1 MPVPPGSFPRA
12 AAARLLL
19 LLGALALFLPGFFS
33 LPPTDRDESRFAQAS
48 RQMLEDGDYLH
59 IRFQEQDR
67 LNKPAGIYWLQ
78 AAAARLA
85 GTGWANPIWPFRLP
99 SLLGALAAVALTAG
113 LGDRLGGRGTGW
125 RAGALLALTVLL
137 GVEARLAK
145 TDAVLLALVVA
156 AQAALWAIYQ
166 AHRAHRPVSALAV
179 QGFWLAQAAALLVKG
194 PIALLVSLLTVL
206 ALALADRDAR
216 LWRALRPGWG
226 ALWFAVLVLPWLWA
240 ITRASE
246 GAFWHDAVARDLLA
260 KAARGQESHGAP
272 PGTHLLLTPLTLWPA
287 VLLLVPGL
295 AASWCAR
302 AEPAAR
308 FLLAWALPFW
318 LLFELIP
325 TKLPHYILP
334 AVPALCLMAGMLLTG
349 PHAAAP
355 AWSRWLG
362 RALWVI
368 GALVLSSL
376 TVWLPHAAGEPSA
389 RFALAAGA
397 MVLGAAALW
406 ALGRRGSALALAGL
420 LPACLVLGLMLP
432 RLDALWPSRE
442 VARQLQA
449 QGITAP
455 LIAAGY
461 TEPSLVFWTD
471 RATTLLSDGDAAAR
485 RLLRE
490 PERPVLVDER
500 REAAFLAALA
510 GAGAGAEPLARI
522 AARDLNGGGPL
533 RLTLY
538 RLAGAAR

>member
-1 MPVPPGSFPRA
+1 MAVPRDSILRA

-48 RQMLEDGDYLH
+48 RQMLEDGDYVH
-59 IRFQEQDR
+59 IRFQEQAR

-78 AAAARLA
+78 AGAARLA
-85 GTGWANPIWPFRLP
+85 GTGWDNPIWPFRLP
-99 SLLGALAAVALTAG
+99 SLFGALAAVALTA
-113 LGDRLGGRGTGW
+113 RLGERLGAPGTGW
-125 RAGALLALTVLL
+125 RAGALLALTVLV

-156 AQAALWAIYQ
+156 AQAALWAFYW
-166 AHRAHRPVSALAV
+166 AHRAHRPVPPLAV
-179 QGFWLAQAAALLVKG
+179 HGFWLAQAAALLVKG
-194 PIALLVSLLTVL
+194 PIALLASLLTVL

-226 ALWFAVLVLPWLWA
+226 LFWFALLVAPWLWA
-240 ITRASE
+240 ITRASD

-287 VLLLVPGL
+287 VLLLVPGVV
-295 AASWCAR
+295 ACWRAR

-308 FLLAWALPFW
+308 FLLAWAVPFW

-334 AVPALCLMAGMLLTG
+334 AVPALCLMAGKLRAA
-349 PHAAAP
+349 PQAAAP

-362 RALWVI
+362 GALWAL
-368 GALVLSSL
+368 GALVLSGL
-376 TVWLPHAAGEPSA
+376 TIGLPRAADEPPGG
-389 RFALAAGA
+389 FALVAAA

-406 ALGRRGSALALAGL
+406 ARGRLRPALALSGL
-420 LPACLVLGLMLP
+420 LPAGLVLGLMLP
-432 RLDALWPSRE
+432 RLEALWPSRE

-449 QGITAP
+449 QGIMAP

-461 TEPSLVFWTD
+461 TEPSLVFWTG
-471 RATTLLSDGDAAAR
+471 RATTLLSDGDAAAG

-510 GAGAGAEPLARI
+510 VAGAGAEPLARI

>member
-1 MPVPPGSFPRA
+1 MPVPPDPFLRA
-12 AAARLLL
+12 AVARLLL
-19 LLGALALFLPGFFS
+19 SLGALALFLPGFFS

-59 IRFQEQDR
+59 IRFQEQAR

-85 GTGWANPIWPFRLP
+85 GAGWDNPVWPYRLP
-99 SLLGALAAVALTAG
+99 SLLGALAAVALTA
-113 LGDRLGGRGTGW
+113 RLGERMGAPGTGW

-156 AQAALWAIYQ
+156 AQAALWVIYQ
-166 AHRAHRPVSALAV
+166 ARRAGRAAPWPAV
-179 QGFWLAQAAALLVKG
+179 QGFWMAQAAALLVKG
-194 PIALLVSLLTVL
+194 PIALLVSVLTVL
-206 ALALADRDAR
+206 TLALADRDAR

-240 ITRASE
+240 IHRASD

-287 VLLLVPGL
+287 VLLLAPGL
-295 AASWCAR
+295 AACWRAR

-308 FLLAWALPFW
+308 FLLAWALPCW

-334 AVPALCLMAGMLLTG
+334 TVPALCLMAGVLLGG
-349 PHAAAP
+349 PQAAAP

-362 RALWVI
+362 RALWAL
-368 GALVLSSL
+368 GALLLSGL
-376 TVWLPHAAGEPSA
+376 TVWLPRAAGEPVGG
-389 RFALAAGA
+389 FALAAGM
-397 MVLGAAALW
+397 MVAGAAVLL
-406 ALGRRGSALALAGL
+406 ALGRRGPALGLAGL
-420 LPACLVLGLMLP
+420 LPAGLVLGLMLP

-442 VARQLQA
+442 VARQLRA
-449 QGITAP
+449 QGVTAP

-461 TEPSLVFWTD
+461 TEPSLVFWTG
-471 RATTLLSDGDAAAR
+471 RATTLLSDGDAAAG

-490 PERPVLVDER
+490 PGRPVLVDER

-510 GAGAGAEPLARI
+510 AAGAGAEPLARI
-522 AARDLNGGGPL
+522 AARDLNGGAPL

>member
-1 MPVPPGSFPRA
+1 MAVPTGSFPRA

-48 RQMLEDGDYLH
+48 RQMLEDGDYVH
-59 IRFQEQDR
+59 IRFQEQAR

-78 AAAARLA
+78 AGAARLA
-85 GTGWANPIWPFRLP
+85 GTGWDNPIWPFRLP
-99 SLLGALAAVALTAG
+99 SLFGALAAVALTA
-113 LGDRLGGRGTGW
+113 RLGERLGAPGTGW
-125 RAGALLALTVLL
+125 RAGALLALTVLV

-156 AQAALWAIYQ
+156 AQAALWALYW
-166 AHRAHRPVSALAV
+166 AHRAHRPVPPLAV
-179 QGFWLAQAAALLVKG
+179 HGFWLAQAAALLVKG
-194 PIALLVSLLTVL
+194 PIALLASLLTVL

-226 ALWFAVLVLPWLWA
+226 LFWFALLVAPWLWA
-240 ITRASE
+240 ITRASD

-287 VLLLVPGL
+287 VLLLAPGL
-295 AASWCAR
+295 AACWRAR

-308 FLLAWALPFW
+308 FLLAWALPCW
-318 LLFELIP
+318 LSFELIP

-334 AVPALCLMAGMLLTG
+334 TVPALCLMAGALLG
-349 PHAAAP
+349 GSQAAAP

-362 RALWVI
+362 RALWAL
-368 GALVLSSL
+368 GALLLSGL
-376 TVWLPHAAGEPSA
+376 TVWLPRAAGEPA
-389 RFALAAGA
+389 GGFALAAGV
-397 MVLGAAALW
+397 MVAGAAVLL
-406 ALGRRGSALALAGL
+406 ALGRRGPALGLAGL
-420 LPACLVLGLMLP
+420 LPAGLVLGLMLP
-432 RLDALWPSRE
+432 QLDALWPSRE
-442 VARQLQA
+442 VARQLRV

-461 TEPSLVFWTD
+461 TEPSLVFWTG
-471 RATTLLSDGDAAAR
+471 RATTLLSDGDAAAG

-490 PERPVLVDER
+490 PGRPVLVDER

-510 GAGAGAEPLARI
+510 AAGAGAEPLARI
-522 AARDLNGGGPL
+522 VARDLNGGGPL

>member
-1 MPVPPGSFPRA
+1 MPVPRDSILRA

-59 IRFQEQDR
+59 IRFQEQAR

-85 GTGWANPIWPFRLP
+85 GTGWDNPIWPFRLP
-99 SLLGALAAVALTAG
+99 SLLGALAAVVLTAR
-113 LGDRLGGRGTGW
+113 LGDRLGRPGTGW

-137 GVEARLAK
+137 GAEARLAK

-156 AQAALWAIYQ
+156 AQAALWAIYR
-166 AHRAHRPVSALAV
+166 AHRAHRPVPMAAV

-194 PIALLVSLLTVL
+194 PIALLASLLTVL

-216 LWRALRPGWG
+216 LWRALQPGWG

-295 AASWCAR
+295 AASWRAR
-302 AEPAAR
+302 AEPAVR

-334 AVPALCLMAGMLLTG
+334 TVPALCLMAGVLLTG
-349 PHAAAP
+349 PEAAAP

-362 RALWVI
+362 RALWAI
-368 GALVLSSL
+368 GALVLSGL
-376 TVWLPHAAGEPSA
+376 TVWLPRAAGEPSVG
-389 RFALAAGA
+389 FALAAGA
-397 MVLGAAALW
+397 MVTGAAALW
-406 ALGRRGSALALAGL
+406 ALGRRGPALGLAGL
-420 LPACLVLGLMLP
+420 VPAVLVLGLMLP

-461 TEPSLVFWTD
+461 TEPSLVFWTG
-471 RATTLLSDGDAAAR
+471 RGTTLLSDGDAAAR

-490 PERPVLVDER
+490 QDRPVLVDER

-510 GAGAGAEPLARI
+510 GAGAAAEPLARI
-522 AARDLNGGGPL
+522 AALDLNGGGPL

-538 RLAGAAR
+538 RLAGEAR